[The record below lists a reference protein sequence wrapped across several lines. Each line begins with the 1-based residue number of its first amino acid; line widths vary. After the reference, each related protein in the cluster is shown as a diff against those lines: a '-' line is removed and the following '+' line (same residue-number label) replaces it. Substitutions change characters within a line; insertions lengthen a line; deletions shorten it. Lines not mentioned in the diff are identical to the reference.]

1 MIVNFIKKIFSYFIK
16 FILVFF
22 PKKET
27 TKIKSLNKVKEKKDE
42 VFKKDKKIITSIP
55 DSRSEKTMPIFN
67 FKKNKTEK
75 LYNYLIKTNNEII
88 EINNDL
94 KVLIEEIIKNKSKI
108 GYTYELNI
116 IEKRIKTLNDDYHLL
131 KRKNFF
137 KTSDFQIKELD
148 KFKLLKSD
156 ATIKRIMNVYNY
168 INKID
173 FNFKKEVDKEKSAIK
188 KNEEKEVN
196 KEKSAIKKSEEKEPI
211 KVTSFQKQVTVNS
224 KTKIEEIKKPKKEET
239 KNKKVIKIEEKKIV
253 KKEEVKKPDKYDDI
267 FNSIDSCLETIKI
280 NNRIKKQTKKGKRK
294 LFSSLFFLVSFA
306 KSIQLKIKLN
316 SIKNELRQEYV
327 DSVNINNTIRNMR
340 NIVEDVELEYITVSI
355 EHLTDLSKTKDKTI
369 EVNLDILEQINTL
382 EQALNNKY
390 SNAKTSRLIVRLKE
404 LKSNIEYQMIEIPE
418 LQKKKEKI
426 II

>member
-27 TKIKSLNKVKEKKDE
+27 TKIKPLNNVKEKKEE

-67 FKKNKTEK
+67 FRKNKKEK

-94 KVLIEEIIKNKSKI
+94 KILIDEIMKYKSKI
-108 GYTYELNI
+108 GYTYELNL
-116 IEKRIKTLNDDYHLL
+116 IEKRIKILNDDYQLL

-156 ATIKRIMNVYNY
+156 TTIKKIMNVYNY

-173 FNFKKEVDKEKSAIK
+173 FSLK
-188 KNEEKEVN
+188 KEVN
-196 KEKSAIKKSEEKEPI
+196 KEKPAIEKNEEKESI

-224 KTKIEEIKKPKKEET
+224 KTKIEEIKKPKKEFKKEET
-239 KNKKVIKIEEKKIV
+239 KNKKVIKIEETKNKKVIKFEEKNIV

-369 EVNLDILEQINTL
+369 EINLDILEQINAL

-390 SNAKTSRLIVRLKE
+390 SNVKTSKLIVRLKD